1 MPRKP
6 RRLSEQELAKRRAIA
21 ESIDRGVEEIR
32 RHVAKVGPPDETIT
46 ETLRRLRGGSRDG
59 RP

>member
-6 RRLSEQELAKRRAIA
+6 RQVTEEELAKRRAIA

-32 RHVAKVGPPDETIT
+32 KHVAKVGPPDETIT
-46 ETLRRLRGGSRDG
+46 ETLRRLRSESRDG